1 MSNDKM
7 REEFEAA
14 ISAKAGEPILSIYLS
29 RRGDTYSTS
38 TLHFA
43 WWAWQASRE
52 ALVIELP
59 PEPAI
64 PEDPEEAIDDS
75 HMDAYHAAKRMRAE
89 CVKSVKAAGVKVN
102 S

>member
-7 REEFEAA
+7 REEFEVAVA
-14 ISAKAGEPILSIYLS
+14 LEAKEPVLAVYLS
-29 RRGDTYSTS
+29 RRDDTYSTS

-43 WWAWQASRE
+43 WWAWKASRE

-59 PEPAI
+59 D
-64 PEDPEEAIDDS
+64 EDGMQGHLWAPDVV
-75 HMDAYHAAKRMRAE
+75 AAME
-89 CVKSVKAAGVKVN
+89 AAGVKVK

>member
-14 ISAKAGEPILSIYLS
+14 VALEAKEPVLAVYLS
-29 RRGDTYSTS
+29 RRDDTYSTS

-43 WWAWQASRE
+43 WWAWKASRE
-52 ALVIELP
+52 ALVIDLP
-59 PEPAI
+59 KVI
-64 PEDPEEAIDDS
+64 GSLMYSSDVYEAI
-75 HMDAYHAAKRMRAE
+75 E
-89 CVKSVKAAGVKVN
+89 AAGVKVK

>member
-1 MSNDKM
+1 MTDKM

-14 ISAKAGEPILSIYLS
+14 VALEAKEPVLAVYLS
-29 RRGDTYSTS
+29 RRDDTYSTS

-43 WWAWQASRE
+43 WWAWKQSRE

-59 PEPAI
+59 D
-64 PEDPEEAIDDS
+64 EDGMQGHLWAPDVV
-75 HMDAYHAAKRMRAE
+75 AAME
-89 CVKSVKAAGVKVN
+89 AAGVKVK